1 MRRSGVHGEAIRG
14 RDRMTSPNL
23 GPEALDAQKWAQL
36 RAMGWMCRGYLTP
49 AEGKAI
55 AWWRLKQIN
64 DNERKRT

>member
-1 MRRSGVHGEAIRG
+1 
-14 RDRMTSPNL
+14 MTRHN
-23 GPEALDAQKWAQL
+23 LDAEGLDTQKWAEL
-36 RAMGWMCRGYLTP
+36 RAMGWMRRGYLTP